1 MKIIAVEQNYINHNE
16 ESDREQPLIPSVFLK
31 PDSAILKSNKPFY
44 IPAFTQELHYE
55 AELIVR
61 INRLGKNISSRFA
74 HRYYAEI
81 GLGIDFTAYDL
92 QQKLKAAGEPW
103 DLSKTFDS
111 SAVIGDFISV
121 TELDDVQN
129 IPFRLDIDKKTV
141 QKGNSAD
148 MLFSIDEIIAYV
160 SRFFT
165 LKIGDIIF
173 TGTPA
178 GASSVAIGNRL
189 EGYIFDKK
197 LFDFNIK

>member
-16 ESDREQPLIPSVFLK
+16 KSDCEQPLAPLVFLK
-31 PDSAILKSNKPFY
+31 PDSAILKNNKPFY

-74 HRYYAEI
+74 HRYYSEI
-81 GLGIDFTAYDL
+81 GLGIDFTAHDL

-103 DLSKTFDS
+103 DLSKAFDS
-111 SAVIGDFISV
+111 SAVIGDFV
-121 TELDDVQN
+121 PVAELGDVRN

-141 QKGNSAD
+141 QEGNSAD
-148 MLFSIDEIIAYV
+148 MIFSINEIIAYV

-165 LKIGDIIF
+165 LKIGDVIF

-178 GASSVAIGNRL
+178 GASSVAIGNKL

-197 LFDFNIK
+197 VFDFNVK

>member
-1 MKIIAVEQNYINHNE
+1 MKIIAVEQNYINHNG

-74 HRYYAEI
+74 HRYYSEI

-92 QQKLKAAGEPW
+92 QQKLRAASEPW
-103 DLSKTFDS
+103 DLSKAFDS

-121 TELDDVQN
+121 TELGNVQN

-148 MLFSIDEIIAYV
+148 MIFSINEIIAYV

-178 GASSVAIGNRL
+178 GTGCVVIGNRL
-189 EGYIFDKK
+189 EGYVFDRK